1 MSGLATMLNS
11 LLSRSDVGY
20 AIATNAHQAL
30 RCAEVTR
37 LICDQ
42 CDRTTLAS
50 LARTRKDISEAA
62 LDVLWHSIFNIG
74 YLIRCMPED
83 LWEER
88 EIDETYA
95 TLVVIS
101 FFHPRITVQLSD
113 RGSHVG

>member
-1 MSGLATMLNS
+1 MLNS

-20 AIATNAHQAL
+20 ATATSAHQTL